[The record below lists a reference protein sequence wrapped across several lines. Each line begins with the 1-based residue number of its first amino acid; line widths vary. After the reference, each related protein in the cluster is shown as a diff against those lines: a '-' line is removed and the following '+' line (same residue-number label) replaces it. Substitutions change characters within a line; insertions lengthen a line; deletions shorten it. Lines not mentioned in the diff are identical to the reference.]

1 MIFFTDF
8 LPLLGAR
15 KCRSELEFREGFIQ
29 ENFQAFVALKLLTE
43 VLGGL
48 SYLGNCSFMF
58 LHQLIHVLLILLHT
72 RLQVVF
78 LSLQTADLV
87 LQL

>member
-1 MIFFTDF
+1 MHT
-8 LPLLGAR
+8 
-15 KCRSELEFREGFIQ
+15 K
-29 ENFQAFVALKLLTE
+29 

-58 LHQLIHVLLILLHT
+58 LHQLIHILLVLLHT
-72 RLQVVF
+72 RLQVIF
-78 LSLQTADLV
+78 LSLQTANLF

>member
-1 MIFFTDF
+1 M
-8 LPLLGAR
+8 
-15 KCRSELEFREGFIQ
+15 Q
-29 ENFQAFVALKLLTE
+29 ENFQALEALKLLTG

-58 LHQLIHVLLILLHT
+58 LHQLVHVLLILLHA
-72 RLQVVF
+72 RLQVIF
-78 LSLQTADLV
+78 LPLQTADLV

>member
-1 MIFFTDF
+1 MHGRAGLSSNSVRKYYRRNFKA
-8 LPLLGAR
+8 LELLA
-15 KCRSELEFREGFIQ
+15 
-29 ENFQAFVALKLLTE
+29 E

-72 RLQVVF
+72 RLQVIF
-78 LSLQTADLV
+78 LSLQTADLF